1 MRDGFANQKG
11 KLKMKMTRLIPLIA
25 TAALLVVGC
34 NAITG
39 CNTAPRRDIIAV
51 KSTVL
56 GFDVS
61 ADAVSQI
68 PHVRLGL
75 IRNFYQMIPVS
86 IGSSSNTM
94 ASVATPNYATSM
106 AADMGLTSQQGA
118 EEFATGNAADLQSKA
133 ETTAQIGARKLRGTA
148 LVLTGLT
155 PAVGTAAGVITNVI
169 PVIPGIPVTTTNTP

>member
-1 MRDGFANQKG
+1 
-11 KLKMKMTRLIPLIA
+11 MKNKVLFITLLGLGA
-25 TAALLVVGC
+25 SLLFTAC
-34 NAITG
+34 NS
-39 CNTAPRRDIIAV
+39 APRRDIIAV

-75 IRNFYQMIPVS
+75 IRNFYQMIPVA

-133 ETTAQIGARKLRGTA
+133 QTTAQIGAAKLRGTA
-148 LVLTGLT
+148 LVLTGIT
-155 PAVGTAAGVITNVI
+155 PAAGTVTGIIPVVTNAI
-169 PVIPGIPVTTTNTP
+169 PVIPGTNAP

>member
-1 MRDGFANQKG
+1 
-11 KLKMKMTRLIPLIA
+11 MKNKIRLMSI
-25 TAALLVVGC
+25 ALLGLMA
-34 NAITG
+34 AILLPA

-75 IRNFYQMIPVS
+75 VRNFYQMIPVA
-86 IGSSSNTM
+86 IGSSSNTL
-94 ASVATPNYATSM
+94 ASVQTPNYATSM

-118 EEFATGNAADLQSKA
+118 EEFATGNAADLQSKGA
-133 ETTAQIGARKLRGTA
+133 TTAQIGAAKLRGTA
-148 LVLTGLT
+148 LVLTGLS
-155 PAVGTAAGVITNVI
+155 PAVAGAASGVITNI
-169 PVIPGIPVTTTNTP
+169 IPVTNTNAP